1 MSCSDAGMRFF
12 HLSINTMHPV
22 PKLIGIYLSALLGVD
37 ARAQDQ
43 NAATLPPEL
52 VVQVNAASQPG
63 AEMPVRLLPYT
74 VQGLDAV
81 DIGRTQS
88 TDVTDVLNRRLAGV
102 ALSNAQG
109 NPLQPEV
116 QYRGFSATPLLGG
129 SEGISVYV
137 DGVRINELF
146 GDTVNWDLVPKDGI
160 ADLRLLSGANPV
172 FGLNTLGGAL
182 DIHTKT
188 GFDAPGTH
196 AEVATGSFG
205 RTTSS
210 IETGGHTD
218 RWGYYVMGS
227 HFQERGWRDRSP
239 SDATNFLAASSWHWH
254 AGSADLKL
262 AHAES
267 TMTGN
272 GAAPVDELALRRSAI
287 FTAPD
292 RTSNRLNSLT
302 FNASQDLGPQL
313 QLSGTVYLRQVRT
326 LSYNGDQS
334 DFEACDDHGA
344 ILCEDD
350 GPAVRDQHGN
360 QVDAQYDAIANIGV
374 RRQRTH
380 GATLQLSSKR
390 SLFGLSNHFVAGLD
404 AARGTVAYSSSLELA
419 RLSYPADLPYGA
431 LVADG
436 TGLSVPDHAL
446 HVAVN
451 DQRDGAYVLDT
462 VEVTPRLAVTAAARY
477 NRSHTS
483 LRDQSGAHPELDGD
497 HRYHRLN
504 PSLGAAFQW
513 TPAVNLF
520 GGYSEA
526 TRVPTPVELSCAD
539 STAPCLLPNDFVAD
553 PDLKQVVAK
562 SWEAGLRG
570 AVGTLHWQGALFRTK
585 NIDDI
590 LFQAT
595 GGAQSNR
602 GFYANVGDTR
612 RQGVQLSLDG
622 KAAGR
627 IDWFLRYTWLDATFL
642 SAFDEASAN
651 HPAADPETGLL
662 HVPRGSYIPG
672 LARSALKAGADHAF
686 DNGLAVGADMTYNSG
701 HYLRG
706 DEANLLGKTAG
717 YAILNLHGRYRIGK
731 GVTLLVHVDNLFDH
745 RYASFGTLGD
755 PSAVLAGSS
764 NPRFVTPGAPR
775 EAAVSISLDL

>member
-1 MSCSDAGMRFF
+1 MNLLPRFILVSVAGTVGAW
-12 HLSINTMHPV
+12 SQA
-22 PKLIGIYLSALLGVD
+22 GEVD
-37 ARAQDQ
+37 
-43 NAATLPPEL
+43 LPPRLIVE
-52 VVQVNAASQPG
+52 VNAAAQPG

-74 VQGLDAV
+74 VQGIDAAAM
-81 DIGRTQS
+81 GQS
-88 TDVTDVLNRRLAGV
+88 QGMDVTDVLNRRLAGV

-129 SEGISVYV
+129 SEGISVYL

-188 GFDAPGTH
+188 GFDAAGTH

-205 RTTSS
+205 RTTSR

-218 RWGYYVMGS
+218 AWGYYVLGS

-239 SDATNFLAASSWHWH
+239 SDATSFLAASSWRWQG
-254 AGSADLKL
+254 GSADLKL

-272 GAAPVDELALRRSAI
+272 GAAPVEELALRRSAI

-292 RTSNRLNSLT
+292 RTGNRLNSLT
-302 FNASQDLGPQL
+302 LNASQALAPQVTL
-313 QLSGTVYLRQVRT
+313 AGTVYARQVRT

-334 DFEACDDHGA
+334 DFEACDDDA
-344 ILCEDD
+344 SILCEDD
-350 GPAVRDQHGN
+350 GPAVRDQAGRA
-360 QVDAQYDAIANIGV
+360 VDAQYDAIANIGV

-380 GATLQLSSKR
+380 GVTLQLGSKR
-390 SLFGLSNHFVAGLD
+390 SVAGLPNHFVAGFD
-404 AARGTVAYSSSLELA
+404 AARGTVAYSSTLELA
-419 RLSYPADLPYGA
+419 RMTYPADLPYGT
-431 LVADG
+431 LVAAG
-436 TGLSVPDHAL
+436 TGLDVPDHAL
-446 HVAVN
+446 QVTVG
-451 DQRDGAYVLDT
+451 DQRDGVYVSDT
-462 VEVTPRLAVTAAARY
+462 LEVTPRLAVTAAARY
-477 NRSHTS
+477 NRSHTT
-483 LRDQSGAHPELDGD
+483 LQDQSNTHPELDGD

-513 TPAVNLF
+513 TPSVNLF

-539 STAPCLLPNDFVAD
+539 PDAPCLLPNDFVAD
-553 PDLKQVVAK
+553 PDLLQVVAK

-570 AVGTLHWQGALFRTK
+570 AVGTVHWQGALFRTK
-585 NIDDI
+585 NVNDI
-590 LFQAT
+590 LFQST

-622 KAAGR
+622 QAAGR
-627 IDWFLRYTWLDATFL
+627 IDWFVHYTWLDATFRTP
-642 SAFDEASAN
+642 FDEVSAN
-651 HPAADPETGLL
+651 HPAADAGTGLI
-662 HVPRGSYIPG
+662 HVARGSRVPG
-672 LARSALKAGADHAF
+672 LARGAFKAGVDHAF
-686 DNGLAVGADMTYNSG
+686 GNGLALGADMTYNSG
-701 HYLRG
+701 QYLRG
-706 DEANLLGKTAG
+706 DEANLLGEIAG
-717 YAILNLHGRYRIGK
+717 YPVFNLHGRYAIGK
-731 GVTLLVHVDNLFDH
+731 GFALLVHVDNIFDR
-745 RYASFGTLGD
+745 RYASFGTLGNA
-755 PSAVLAGSS
+755 SAVLAGAT
-764 NPRFVTPGAPR
+764 NPRFATPGAPR
-775 EAAVSISLDL
+775 SAAIGLSIDL

>member
-1 MSCSDAGMRFF
+1 
-12 HLSINTMHPV
+12 MHPL
-22 PKLIGIYLSALLGVD
+22 PALTLICLAGVLGADAL
-37 ARAQDQ
+37 AQDQ
-43 NAATLPPEL
+43 GAPVLPPQW

-74 VQGLDAV
+74 VQGLDAA
-81 DIGRTQS
+81 DIGQAQS

-102 ALSNAQG
+102 ALLHAQG

-188 GFDAPGTH
+188 GFDAPATR

-218 RWGYYVMGS
+218 RWGYYVMGTR
-227 HFQERGWRDRSP
+227 FQERGWRDRSP
-239 SDATNFLAASSWHWH
+239 SDATNFLAASSWRWD

-292 RTSNRLNSLT
+292 RTSNRLGSMT
-302 FNASQDLGPQL
+302 FNASEDLARQL
-313 QLSGTVYLRQVRT
+313 QLSGTAWLRQVRT

-334 DFEACDDHGA
+334 DFEACDDNGA

-360 QVDAQYDAIANIGV
+360 QVDARYDAIANIGV
-374 RRQRTH
+374 RRQRSH
-380 GATLQLSSKR
+380 GATLQISSKR
-390 SLFGLSNHFVAGLD
+390 SLSGLPNHFVAGLD

-419 RLSYPADLPYGA
+419 RLTNPADLPYGA

-436 TGLSVPDHAL
+436 TGLTVPDHAL
-446 HVAVN
+446 QVAVN

-462 VEVTPRLAVTAAARY
+462 LELTPRLALTAAARF
-477 NRSHTS
+477 NRSHTG
-483 LRDQSGAHPELDGD
+483 LRDQTGAHPELDGD

-504 PSLGAAFQW
+504 PSLGATFQW
-513 TPAVNLF
+513 TPGVNLF

-539 STAPCLLPNDFVAD
+539 PTAPCLLPNDFVAD

-570 AVGTLHWQGALFRTK
+570 TAGTLHWQGALFRTK
-585 NIDDI
+585 NVDDI

-595 GGAQSNR
+595 SGAQSNR

-612 RQGVQLSLDG
+612 RQGMQLSLDG
-622 KAAGR
+622 QAAGR
-627 IDWFLRYTWLDATFL
+627 IDWFLHYTWLDATFL
-642 SAFDEASAN
+642 TAFDEASAN
-651 HPAADPETGLL
+651 HPAADVATGLL
-662 HVPRGSYIPG
+662 HVPRGNRIPG
-672 LARSALKAGADHAF
+672 LARSTLKTGADHAF

-701 HYLRG
+701 QYLRG
-706 DEANLLGKTAG
+706 DDANLLDRTGG
-717 YAILNLHGRYRIGK
+717 YAIVNLHGRYQIGK
-731 GVTLLVHVDNLFDH
+731 GVTLQVHVDNLFDR
-745 RYASFGTLGD
+745 RYASFGTLGN
-755 PSAVLAGSS
+755 PGAVLAGST

-775 EAAVSISLDL
+775 GAAVSISLDL

>member
-1 MSCSDAGMRFF
+1 MPACAFF
-12 HLSINTMHPV
+12 IPQKNAMLPV
-22 PKLIGIYLSALLGVD
+22 PKLFVTCLAGILGADAL
-37 ARAQDQ
+37 AQDQ
-43 NAATLPPEL
+43 SAPVLPPQW
-52 VVQVNAASQPG
+52 VVQVNAWPQPG

-74 VQGLDAV
+74 VQGLDAA
-81 DIGRTQS
+81 DFAQTQS

-160 ADLRLLSGANPV
+160 ADVRLLSGANPV

-196 AEVATGSFG
+196 VELATGSFG
-205 RTTSS
+205 RTTSNV
-210 IETGGHTD
+210 ETGGHTD

-227 HFQERGWRDRSP
+227 QFQERGWRDRSP
-239 SDATNFLAASSWHWH
+239 SDATNFLAASSWRWNS
-254 AGSADLKL
+254 GSADLKL

-272 GAAPVDELALRRSAI
+272 GAAPVDELALLRSAI

-292 RTSNRLNSLT
+292 RTTNRLTSLT
-302 FNASQDLGPQL
+302 FNASQDVGRQP

-334 DFEACDDHGA
+334 DFEACDDNGA

-350 GPAVRDQHGN
+350 GPAVRDQHSN

-404 AARGTVAYSSSLELA
+404 AARGTVVYRSSLELA
-419 RLSYPADLPYGA
+419 RLAYPADLPYGA

-446 HVAVN
+446 QVAVS
-451 DQRDGAYVLDT
+451 DQRDGAYVMDT
-462 VEVTPRLAVTAAARY
+462 LEFTPRLALTAAARY

-483 LRDQSGAHPELDGD
+483 LRDQGGAHPELDGD
-497 HRYHRLN
+497 YRYHRLN

-513 TPAVNLF
+513 TPALNIF

-526 TRVPTPVELSCAD
+526 TRVPTTVELSCAD
-539 STAPCLLPNDFVAD
+539 PTAPCLLPNDFVAD

-570 AVGTLHWQGALFRTK
+570 TVGTLRWQGALFRTK
-585 NIDDI
+585 NVDDI

-622 KAAGR
+622 QAAGR
-627 IDWFLRYTWLDATFL
+627 VDWFLRYTWLDATFL
-642 SAFDEASAN
+642 TPLEEASAN

-662 HVPRGSYIPG
+662 HVPRGSAIPG
-672 LARSALKAGADHAF
+672 LARSVLKTGVDHAF

-701 HYLRG
+701 QYLRG
-706 DEANLLGKTAG
+706 DEANLLGRTPG
-717 YAILNLHGRYRIGK
+717 YAIFNLHERYRIGT
-731 GVTLLVHVDNLFDH
+731 GLTLLVHVDNLFDH
-745 RYASFGTLGD
+745 RYASFGTLGN
-755 PSAVLAGSS
+755 PGAVLAGST

-775 EAAVSISLDL
+775 GAGVSISLDL